1 MRQAGTAGWA
11 EAEPIAA
18 LVRFPCRDGAPS
30 STGQGFRSTG
40 EFAVCRLSLSGV
52 IMENITDVIE
62 LPLFPLNTVL
72 FPGQVLPLH
81 IFEDRYR
88 LMIRRCLAEDT
99 SFGVVLIKQ
108 GRETGETAEP
118 HLTGTMARIVESS
131 HLPDGTMNIL
141 TVGTERFRILRLF
154 HDQPYLRGE
163 VEFFPMPEPDDIE
176 PLTGLAK
183 RVRVQIGR
191 YIELIAQA
199 AGLKIQVGDIPDAPQ
214 QIGYLAAVALQ
225 VENTE
230 KQALLDSSSLAKILD
245 DEMTLLRRENALLAW
260 MAGTKEWLDQAQFGP
275 SGTLLPN

>member
-1 MRQAGTAGWA
+1 
-11 EAEPIAA
+11 
-18 LVRFPCRDGAPS
+18 
-30 STGQGFRSTG
+30 
-40 EFAVCRLSLSGV
+40 
-52 IMENITDVIE
+52 MENITDVIE

-99 SFGVVLIKQ
+99 PFGVVLIKQ
-108 GRETGETAEP
+108 GREVGETAEP
-118 HLTGTMARIVESS
+118 HPIGTVARIVESS

-141 TVGTERFRILRLF
+141 AVGTERFRIRQLF

-163 VEFFPMPEPDDIE
+163 VEFFPMPEPPDVE
-176 PLTGLAK
+176 TLTGLTE
-183 RVRVQIGR
+183 RVRAQIQR

-199 AGLKIQVGDIPDAPQ
+199 AGLQIQVGEIPEAPQ
-214 QIGYLAAVALQ
+214 QMGYLAAVALQ

-230 KQALLDSSSLAKILD
+230 KQALLDSSSLARILTA
-245 DEMTLLRRENALLAW
+245 EMTLLRRENALLAW
-260 MAGTKEWLDQAQFGP
+260 MARNKAWPDKAQFGA